1 MNHRIKFLIT
11 VMGTLFFVSGCS
23 NPLKDIPYVS
33 KVWVADNRDG
43 TYKNPILYADY
54 SDPDIIRLGN
64 DYYMTASSFSC
75 IPGLPILHSKD
86 LVNWTI
92 IGHALQKYPDESFNR
107 PQHGKGVWAPSIR
120 YHNNYF
126 YIYWGDPDIGIFMV
140 KSRTPA
146 GSWENPVL
154 VLPGKGLIDPC
165 PLWDDDGNAYLVN
178 AWAKSRAGINSFLT
192 VRKMN
197 PEGTIAGT
205 KCVHVFD
212 GREHH
217 PTVEGPKFYK
227 RDGFYYIFA
236 PAGGVKEGWQLVLR
250 SKNIYG
256 PYEEKIVLDQGT
268 TSVNGPHQ
276 GGWVETPGGQS
287 WFIHFQ
293 DIEAYGRVTHLQPVE
308 WINDWPVMGID
319 EDKNGKGQPVL
330 RFSKPQ
336 AKGVCPIMTPAES
349 DEFDTDSLGL
359 QWQWQ
364 ANPQLT
370 WYALMRQTGY
380 LRLFAVN
387 SPEQQ
392 NNLADVPNVLLQKFP
407 APDFTATTKIKF
419 TANEDGERAGLVI
432 MGSDYASVFITE
444 KNQQVLVVQVVC
456 MNALQNGKEQVIEEQ
471 PLQTDAIYLRVKV
484 SSPDARCQFSY
495 SIDGNHFVPVG
506 NEFKA
511 KPGKWIGAKVGL
523 FVVSRPDARLG
534 GYADFDWFR
543 IE

>member
-1 MNHRIKFLIT
+1 MNNQVKWLIA
-11 VMGTLFFVSGCS
+11 VMGTLLFVSSCS
-23 NPLKDIPYVS
+23 NPNKTMPYVS
-33 KVWVADNRDG
+33 RVWVADNGDD
-43 TYKNPILYADY
+43 TYKNPVLYADY
-54 SDPDIIRLGN
+54 SDPDIVRLGD

-75 IPGLPILHSKD
+75 IPGLPILHSRD

-92 IGHALQKYPDESFNR
+92 IGHALQKYPDELFSK

-140 KSRTPA
+140 KSRAPA
-146 GSWENPVL
+146 GPWENPVL
-154 VLPGKGLIDPC
+154 VLPGKGLIDTC
-165 PLWDDDGNAYLVN
+165 PLWDDDGNAYLIH

-197 PEGTIAGT
+197 PEGTIASPEW
-205 KCVHVFD
+205 VHVFD
-212 GREHH
+212 GHANH

-250 SKNIYG
+250 SKNICG

-293 DIEAYGRVTHLQPVE
+293 DIGAYGRVIHLQPVK
-308 WINDWPVMGID
+308 WVNDWPVIGID

-330 RFSKPQ
+330 RFAKPRV
-336 AKGVCPIMTPAES
+336 KGVCPVMTPAES

-370 WYALMRQTGY
+370 WYALIRQTGS
-380 LRLFAVN
+380 LRLFAIN
-387 SPEQQ
+387 STEPQ

-407 APDFTATTKIKF
+407 APDFTATTKIKLN
-419 TANEDGERAGLVI
+419 AKRDGIRAGLVI
-432 MGSDYASVFITE
+432 MGSDYACVYIT
-444 KNQQVLVVQVVC
+444 KNNQ
-456 MNALQNGKEQVIEEQ
+456 
-471 PLQTDAIYLRVKV
+471 R
-484 SSPDARCQFSY
+484 FSMA
-495 SIDGNHFVPVG
+495 GGLHQRP
-506 NEFKA
+506 A
-511 KPGKWIGAKVGL
+511 KW
-523 FVVSRPDARLG
+523 
-534 GYADFDWFR
+534 
-543 IE
+543 